1 MNIRQVAGTVA
12 IGVSALAATAAV
24 AAQHLATAAIS
35 ASAPANTASVAAQ
48 QPAAADRLWSRLD
61 PVSLGGGWKLR
72 ANATSPDYYL
82 TSPST
87 VPVTP
92 AEIISVAL
100 DRRLSRRADE
110 SHVAALHLAEASVA
124 FDGRDG
130 RWATRDLASD
140 RRVACCREVAR
151 GGHDD
156 QGRRQAR
163 ATRPGR
169 IPPVELPWA
178 VAGAGA
184 CDVDGQFRAS
194 HGHGDLQNDPMTRL
208 TGTITYNQG
217 GPLECG
223 QPAPKTCEPTTY
235 LSSQYDTLASSS
247 RGINAFLYID
257 RGRRFLSLQVRDRTG
272 WTHIMALHELDVL
285 SGELP
290 TIRGRL
296 RQTSRSAAPSA
307 SPRTRQRS
315 LSRGPAGQRRPR
327 ACSPGIGVASFTG
340 WGWEARVPAPRLAP
354 ARDIPRQRSPLRRGG
369 TTFGALVGHDAETD
383 GRAEQL
389 AISHEP

>member
-24 AAQHLATAAIS
+24 AAQQLATAAIS

-48 QPAAADRLWSRLD
+48 QPAAADHLWFRLD

-82 TSPST
+82 TSSPFT
-87 VPVTP
+87 HPMTP
-92 AEIISVAL
+92 AEIISVYL

-110 SHVAALHLAEASVA
+110 SHVAALHLAEASIA

-130 RWATRDLASD
+130 RWATRGTSPQTSGSPLVEKWLAVD
-140 RRVACCREVAR
+140 MTIKAVGEPEQL
-151 GGHDD
+151 G
-156 QGRRQAR
+156 
-163 ATRPGR
+163 PGAY
-169 IPPVELPWA
+169 LPWS
-178 VAGAGA
+178 
-184 CDVDGQFRAS
+184 C
-194 HGHGDLQNDPMTRL
+194 HGPSLARVRVTLTGSFALRTGMETFKTIRRTRL
-208 TGTITYNQG
+208 TGTMTYNQG

-223 QPAPKTCEPTTY
+223 QPAPTTCEPTTY

-290 TIRGRL
+290 TIRGLLPANLPL
-296 RQTSRSAAPSA
+296 RGTFSFAAKETAESVEGA
-307 SPRTRQRS
+307 CRTTMAKGLLTGKLR
-315 LSRGPAGQRRPR
+315 
-327 ACSPGIGVASFTG
+327 ASFTG
-340 WGWEARVPAPRLAP
+340 WEAR
-354 ARDIPRQRSPLRRGG
+354 DFLRRDWRLHA
-369 TTFGALVGHDAETD
+369 THRVSVPL
-383 GRAEQL
+383 
-389 AISHEP
+389 

>member
-48 QPAAADRLWSRLD
+48 QPAAADHLWFRLD

-110 SHVAALHLAEASVA
+110 SHVAALHLAEASIA

-130 RWATRDLASD
+130 RWATRGTSPQTGGSPLVERWLAVD
-140 RRVACCREVAR
+140 MTIKAVGEPEQL
-151 GGHDD
+151 G
-156 QGRRQAR
+156 
-163 ATRPGR
+163 PG
-169 IPPVELPWA
+169 EYLPWS
-178 VAGAGA
+178 
-184 CDVDGQFRAS
+184 C
-194 HGHGDLQNDPMTRL
+194 HGPSLARVRVTLTGSFALRTGMETFKTIRRTRL

-223 QPAPKTCEPTTY
+223 QPAPTTCEPTTY

-257 RGRRFLSLQVRDRTG
+257 RGRRFLSLQVRDRDRMDAHHG
-272 WTHIMALHELDVL
+272 A
-285 SGELP
+285 
-290 TIRGRL
+290 
-296 RQTSRSAAPSA
+296 
-307 SPRTRQRS
+307 PRTRR
-315 LSRGPAGQRRPR
+315 PQRRAAHDPR
-327 ACSPGIGVASFTG
+327 PAAGKP
-340 WGWEARVPAPRLAP
+340 PAPRHL
-354 ARDIPRQRSPLRRGG
+354 QLRRERDSGVCREGLPDNDGQGLAHREIACLLHRLGLGG
-369 TTFGALVGHDAETD
+369 ASFLRRDWRLHATYRVSVPL
-383 GRAEQL
+383 
-389 AISHEP
+389 

>member
-1 MNIRQVAGTVA
+1 MNIRRVAGTVA
-12 IGVSALAATAAV
+12 IGVSALAATAAE

-48 QPAAADRLWSRLD
+48 QPAAADHLWFRLD

-110 SHVAALHLAEASVA
+110 SHVAALHLAEASIA
-124 FDGRDG
+124 FDGPDG
-130 RWATRDLASD
+130 RWATRGTSPQTGGSPLVEKWLAVD
-140 RRVACCREVAR
+140 MTIKAVGEPEQL
-151 GGHDD
+151 G
-156 QGRRQAR
+156 
-163 ATRPGR
+163 PG
-169 IPPVELPWA
+169 EYLPWS
-178 VAGAGA
+178 
-184 CDVDGQFRAS
+184 C
-194 HGHGDLQNDPMTRL
+194 HGPSLARVRVTLTGSFALRTGMETFKTIRRTRL

-223 QPAPKTCEPTTY
+223 QPAPTTCEPTTY

-272 WTHIMALHELDVL
+272 
-285 SGELP
+285 
-290 TIRGRL
+290 GR
-296 RQTSRSAAPSA
+296 TSCA
-307 SPRTRQRS
+307 PRTRR
-315 LSRGPAGQRRPR
+315 PQRRAAHDPR
-327 ACSPGIGVASFTG
+327 PAAGKPPAPRHLQLRRERDSGVCREGLPTTTAKRLLTAKLRASFTG
-340 WGWEARVPAPRLAP
+340 WEARGF
-354 ARDIPRQRSPLRRGG
+354 LRRDWRLHA
-369 TTFGALVGHDAETD
+369 TYRVSVPL
-383 GRAEQL
+383 
-389 AISHEP
+389 